1 MKIRFVN
8 NSVSGVNR
16 KYRGFVL
23 DIPGSSTI
31 TVDVPS
37 QHVNDAVS
45 YLKYRH
51 PAVICTELA
60 QEAPP
65 PITAAE
71 AAAIAIEEQPTAAAA
86 TAEPV
91 PAKKAAEAM
100 AEQAEET
107 NTDADAEEKEEKWQN
122 KRKDKKTGGKR

>member
-91 PAKKAAEAM
+91 PAKKAAEAV
-100 AEQAEET
+100 AEKVEET
-107 NTDADAEEKEEKWQN
+107 NADADAEEKEEKWQN

>member
-71 AAAIAIEEQPTAAAA
+71 VAAIAIEEQPTAAAA

-91 PAKKAAEAM
+91 PAKKAAGAV
-100 AEQAEET
+100 AEQAEDDRYGRGRGRGREGREV
-107 NTDADAEEKEEKWQN
+107 AKQEERQKN
-122 KRKDKKTGGKR
+122 RR